1 MYFLENATLSRSF
14 TMVFGKSFSVTTQG
28 FSDIVNV
35 TDKVASLIS
44 ESGLGNGI
52 ATVFVVGSTAS
63 VSTIEYE
70 PALNQD
76 MKDQLDELVPSDLK
90 SRHSETWGDDNGFS
104 HIRATLMGPGITVP
118 FADKQLI
125 LGTWQQIVVIDHDN
139 RPRARKIF
147 VQVIGE

>member
-1 MYFLENATLSRSF
+1 
-14 TMVFGKSFSVTTQG
+14 MVFGKNFSVQTQG
-28 FSDIVNV
+28 FSDIADI
-35 TDKVASLIS
+35 TDKVASLIA
-44 ESGLGNGI
+44 ESGLKNGI
-52 ATVFVVGSTAS
+52 ATIFVVGSTAS
-63 VSTIEYE
+63 ISTIEYE
-70 PALNQD
+70 PALAED

-118 FADKQLI
+118 FSDKQLI

-139 RPRARKIF
+139 RPRSRKIF